1 MGKNY
6 ESLWKCRGL
15 GMAQEP
21 DELLKQF
28 KCPRAQSCSRD
39 LSSKSSSD
47 SFFPFYPPPP
57 SASVMWNTSDAN
69 FSCYHESVLG
79 YCYVAVTVGGV
90 GAMTGT
96 MGNML
101 TLLAL
106 AIQPKFCT
114 HFNLLIAN
122 LEVADLFYGTLF

>member
-1 MGKNY
+1 M
-6 ESLWKCRGL
+6 SLCW
-15 GMAQEP
+15 AI
-21 DELLKQF
+21 
-28 KCPRAQSCSRD
+28 
-39 LSSKSSSD
+39 
-47 SFFPFYPPPP
+47 
-57 SASVMWNTSDAN
+57 VMLQLPW
-69 FSCYHESVLG
+69 
-79 YCYVAVTVGGV
+79 GGA